1 MLISSHHRAHV
12 QRLSIVCS
20 TYKASA
26 RYWLF
31 RRLTSLVVGRKFLV
45 IRPNLKAV
53 GLWLCSSQR
62 VSAHTRRL
70 STLDGGH
77 LRTLL
82 SSLPMNGI
90 RKISVTSRILSL
102 LLASQNST
110 KGAQPSPRI
119 VASFFFNPPPKRI
132 NDDVTG
138 LRHMAATKL
147 LRRLQSGQPAL
158 ILRCSRR
165 FSLFM

>member
-20 TYKASA
+20 TFEASA

-31 RRLTSLVVGRKFLV
+31 RRLTSPVAGRKYLV
-45 IRPNLKAV
+45 TRPNSKTV

-62 VSAHTRRL
+62 VNAHTRRL
-70 STLDGGH
+70 STHDGGH

-82 SSLPMNGI
+82 SSLSVNGT
-90 RKISVTSRILSL
+90 RKIFVTSRTLSL

-110 KGAQPSPRI
+110 KGAHTGPRI
-119 VASFFFNPPPKRI
+119 SVFFFNPPPKRM

-138 LRHMAATKL
+138 LRHTAVTKL
-147 LRRLQSGQPAL
+147 PKRLQLEQTAL
-158 ILRCSRR
+158 SLRCNRQ
-165 FSLFM
+165 FLLCM